1 MKLLHPTNSL
11 RLTAFGISVPK
22 GITNQWVVD
31 CKQVG
36 SGAKAIAYLGRYLYR
51 GVLQEKDILYCDEQH
66 VRFRYINSKTKK
78 WKRELSLVWNFYAYY
93 YDIFLPKDFDGH
105 VILDS
110 CIPIANNKSPCC
122 RYCWECAHKPS
133 ASRPDP
139 VWFVLVVAESNGSCK
154 PESDRGHAQ
163 MWRHN
168 LRQMWFRKPRRQ
180 WCKPRDL
187 RWLHRRT
194 TGVCACLK
202 TDKNK

>member
-78 WKRELSLVWNFYAYY
+78 VEARTVTGVEFLRLLLRHIPPKGFRRARNFG
-93 YDIFLPKDFDGH
+93 FLHPNCKQQITLLQ
-105 VILDS
+105 ILL
-110 CIPIANNKSPCC
+110 
-122 RYCWECAHKPS
+122 RVRAHKPGK
-133 ASRPDP
+133 AQI
-139 VWFVLVVAESNGSCK
+139 NG
-154 PESDRGHAQ
+154 
-163 MWRHN
+163 RHG
-168 LRQMWFRKPRRQ
+168 
-180 WCKPRDL
+180 
-187 RWLHRRT
+187 T
-194 TGVCACLK
+194 TF
-202 TDKNK
+202 